1 MNLIR
6 TLYHSW
12 SAALLGG
19 SGGGLDIPKE
29 SISDTVPREGKPYTA
44 RSARDTLTPIEESY
58 LRVLKF
64 YLTHFRYKTLPP
76 PPPLLPT
83 TTTLDFE
90 KARPYSARSVL
101 KRSGI
106 LIPNDESNLRD
117 YVL

>member
-1 MNLIR
+1 MEGWTSPR
-6 TLYHSW
+6 KASVTLS
-12 SAALLGG
+12 LG
-19 SGGGLDIPKE
+19 
-29 SISDTVPREGKPYTA
+29 EGKPYTA
-44 RSARDTLTPIEESY
+44 RSARDTLTPSEESY

-76 PPPLLPT
+76 PPPLPLT

-90 KARPYSARSVL
+90 KGRSYLARSVL

-106 LIPNDESNLRD
+106 FIPRDEINLRV